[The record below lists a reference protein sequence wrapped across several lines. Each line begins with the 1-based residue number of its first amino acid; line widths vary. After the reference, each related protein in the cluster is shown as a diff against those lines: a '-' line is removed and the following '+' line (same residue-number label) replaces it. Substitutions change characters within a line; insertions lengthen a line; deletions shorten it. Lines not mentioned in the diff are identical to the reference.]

1 LLDSEFVII
10 GIVALCFCLQLH
22 FRKKVEDMKPAL
34 SPGNRVIHVAYVLGM
49 RDIKRTYQRS
59 KLGFFRLFL
68 NTILSLVIIV
78 PIFATIQE
86 RDLSEFLA
94 YVASGLLIWSFISDA
109 INDSAVAYLASARTI
124 RQIAIPRV
132 TFVFQR
138 IIRNALMLIMSLSI
152 FPIIMVI
159 SKLAPTPY
167 LLLLPIGLFIT
178 VLCVTNIGIVLATLG
193 ARFRDLP
200 AIVSAVMRVLFFLSP
215 IIWVTERIDGQIAH
229 FILGLNP
236 FYHLLQIVRL
246 PLLGEMP
253 TSINWALSVFALIA
267 SSILAYGTYRRFDS
281 KIAYWV

>member
-1 LLDSEFVII
+1 
-10 GIVALCFCLQLH
+10 
-22 FRKKVEDMKPAL
+22 MKPAL

-68 NTILSLVIIV
+68 TTILSLVIIV

-138 IIRNALMLIMSLSI
+138 IIRNALMLLMSLSI

-167 LLLLPIGLFIT
+167 LLFLPIGLFIT
-178 VLCVTNIGIVLATLG
+178 VLCVTNIGIVIATLG

-253 TSINWALSVFALIA
+253 TSINWALSIFALIA
-267 SSILAYGTYRRFDS
+267 SSILAYVMYRRFDS